1 MSSATIE
8 ETANEHPLSILA
20 DVITR
25 VSFYAPSVDRPAFD

>member
-8 ETANEHPLSILA
+8 ETPDERPLSILA

-25 VSFYAPSVDRPAFD
+25 VSFYAPSADSPTFD